1 MFPADTEVQS
11 ASGEALSGQALS
23 GQALSGEDTLAQ
35 IEERILRTVELVNSL
50 RQERDAA
57 LRQVADA
64 RAASEQAE
72 ASNKILSEEILS
84 LKAERQLVRSRLE
97 RLLGHIDQL
106 N

>member
-11 ASGEALSGQALS
+11 ASGEALSA

-64 RAASEQAE
+64 RAANEQTE